1 MKKIII
7 TGFDPFD
14 NEVINPSAEV
24 AKSFA
29 GKVVKGYAILYFQL
43 PCVFDKS
50 IVMLDSLIKDNKPDF
65 ILCLGQMAGRA
76 DISLER
82 VAVNINDARI
92 PDNDGNQPIDTPV
105 IKGAP
110 TAYFSNLPLKTI
122 LKTLRAQG
130 IPSSVS
136 NSAGTF
142 VCNHVFYG
150 LMNAINSSDKIILG
164 GFVHLP
170 YLPAQVINKPAQP
183 SMSLETMKEA
193 IAIILETIT

>member
-14 NEVINPSAEV
+14 NEIINPSAEV

-29 GKVVKGYAILYFQL
+29 GRVIKEYHILYFQL
-43 PCVFDKS
+43 PCVFGKS
-50 IVMLDSLIKDNKPDF
+50 IVLLDSLIKENKPAF
-65 ILCLGQMAGRA
+65 VLCLGQMASRS

-92 PDNDGNQPIDTPV
+92 PDNEGNQPIDSPV
-105 IKGAP
+105 IENAP
-110 TAYFSNLPLKTI
+110 VAYFSNLPLKKI
-122 LKTLRAQG
+122 LANLRAEG
-130 IPSSVS
+130 IPSSIS
-136 NSAGTF
+136 QSAGTF

-150 LMNAINSSDKIILG
+150 LMNIVNVSDKPLSG

-170 YLPAQVINKPAQP
+170 YLPVQVINRPTQP
-183 SMSLETMKEA
+183 SMSLQMMKQA
-193 IAIILETIT
+193 IEIILDTIV